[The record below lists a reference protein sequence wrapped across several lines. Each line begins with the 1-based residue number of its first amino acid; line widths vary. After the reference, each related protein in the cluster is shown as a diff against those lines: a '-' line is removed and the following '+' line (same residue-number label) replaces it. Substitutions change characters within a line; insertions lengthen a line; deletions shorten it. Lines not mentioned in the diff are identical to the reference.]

1 MKLDKVR
8 LEGLRFTEGFQD
20 TMNELKQLFEQR
32 INLTEYSDY
41 VQPVKIQLSP
51 IMRICLMVG
60 LSDPAERDLTV
71 ANSLQIAK
79 NTEPLPGTF
88 FTKGNTKDV
97 ISTLIKLRYHDV
109 DAEWES
115 SVFMSKLVAQEMLRG
130 KQMLMKEGAIDDWLL
145 YAPRRGG
152 KTLTDIPELNL
163 NIGKYEN
170 GMDAL
175 LDINSRQIANT
186 QILVAGTTGSGKS
199 NLLSVLLNQIRTAS
213 ADTHY
218 PVNFLLFDYKGEFS
232 DPMNAS
238 WLQKFEVD
246 QSCLLD
252 PIRHPLPFTPF
263 KDFTGR
269 PINEVN
275 LYATSLATA
284 LQAISR
290 AQIGANMN
298 ERLSRAVIEAYKSKE
313 FAPITFSDI
322 LDEYVA
328 QLPENKRDCQIE

>member
-186 QILVAGTTGSGKS
+186 QILVAGTTVVVS
-199 NLLSVLLNQIRTAS
+199 QIC
-213 ADTHY
+213 
-218 PVNFLLFDYKGEFS
+218 FQF
-232 DPMNAS
+232 
-238 WLQKFEVD
+238 
-246 QSCLLD
+246 C
-252 PIRHPLPFTPF
+252 
-263 KDFTGR
+263 
-269 PINEVN
+269 
-275 LYATSLATA
+275 
-284 LQAISR
+284 
-290 AQIGANMN
+290 
-298 ERLSRAVIEAYKSKE
+298 
-313 FAPITFSDI
+313 
-322 LDEYVA
+322 
-328 QLPENKRDCQIE
+328 